1 MEINLSDKN
10 FLDEVE
16 KFTESSLQSKNDIQK
31 LINIV
36 VASKKEKQFED
47 LTFTSKY
54 ICGLMRVMKNAP
66 GVPEV
71 SSIDHVKKDL
81 SENIN
86 KAVDQLKEILEES
99 NKEEKDYF
107 ENTYTQLSSENFNNL
122 QRLFSD
128 LESVKKYLNYIK
140 RLT

>member
-36 VASKKEKQFED
+36 VALKKEKQFED

-99 NKEEKDYF
+99 NKAEKDYF

>member
-1 MEINLSDKN
+1 MESNLSDKN
-10 FLDEVE
+10 FLGEVE
-16 KFTESSLQSKNDIQK
+16 KFIGSSLQKKDDIKK
-31 LINIV
+31 LIDIV
-36 VASKKEKQFED
+36 VADKKVKEFDD
-47 LTFTSKY
+47 LIFTSKY

-86 KAVDQLKEILEES
+86 KAVDQLKELLSES
-99 NKEEKDYF
+99 SKKERDYF
-107 ENTYTQLSSENFNNL
+107 QNTYTQLSSENFNNL
-122 QRLFSD
+122 QKLFSD
-128 LESVKKYLNYIK
+128 LESVKKYLNQLK

>member
-1 MEINLSDKN
+1 MEINLNDKN

-16 KFTESSLQSKNDIQK
+16 KFTESSLQSKADLKK

-36 VASKKEKQFED
+36 VDAKKEKQFEN

-71 SSIDHVKKDL
+71 SSIEHVKNDL
-81 SENIN
+81 SGNIN

-99 NKEEKDYF
+99 DKAEKNYF

-128 LESVKKYLNYIK
+128 LESVKKYLNYLK

>member
-99 NKEEKDYF
+99 NKAEKDYF